1 MSKQIGIGAA
11 SPVKLLAVAR
21 SRAGRHHHQVLCR
34 RRARESETK
43 ECFRKL
49 PSVEWKLGALNEW
62 RLEAE
67 LTRRRSKD
75 TLVKRPCNKL
85 QISGHMCQADRDL
98 RHGCD
103 TV

>member
-1 MSKQIGIGAA
+1 VSKQIGMGTG
-11 SPVKLLAVAR
+11 SRVKLLAVER

-49 PSVEWKLGALNEW
+49 PSVEWKLGTLNEW
-62 RLEAE
+62 WLEAE

-75 TLVKRPCNKL
+75 TLVKRPCDEL
-85 QISGHMCQADRDL
+85 QIGGRMCQADRDL